1 MTSRYV
7 LAEPISETARAELAH
22 LDPLVAQV
30 LFARGIVTK
39 AEADRFLAPDFSER
53 HDPFLMTDMEKAVER
68 ILRALRTDERIA
80 IWSDYDCDGIPGA
93 VLWHDFFTA
102 IGFTNFENYIPH
114 RHNEGFGLNVPGID
128 ALIARGAS
136 LIITLDCG
144 IANVE
149 EVAHAMGRGIDVIV
163 TDHHEPGLKL
173 PDAYAVL
180 DPKRDHAYP
189 FRELCGSGVAW
200 KLIEGLIARG
210 GFALKDGVE
219 KWWLDM
225 VGLATMADMV
235 PLVGENRVLAHYGM
249 TVLRKTRRHGLHE
262 LYRAQRI
269 DPRYLSDDDI
279 GFTIAPRVN
288 AASRMG
294 VPHDAFHLFVASEP
308 GEATARAVH
317 LERINNERKGVVA
330 AMVKEMRARL
340 ALRDIGK
347 VVVVGDPEWRP
358 SLLGLAANSIVDEHR
373 RPAFVWGRDG
383 RGVLKGSCRS
393 DGSVSVVALMERVK
407 DHFIE
412 FGGHH
417 ASGGFAVREDR
428 IHSLPRALEDAMDTS
443 DDDLRDTASVT
454 VDADLTLDQ
463 ITDTFHR
470 ALAALSPFG
479 VGNPKPLFRFRGVM
493 PERVT
498 SFGKNGEHTKLSFGA
513 RTRNL
518 EAIAFFTSPN
528 GFTPKMGKEPVDLIA
543 YVERSYFMGR
553 PQLRLRIVDVLEI

>member
-1 MTSRYV
+1 MTYR
-7 LAEPISETARAELAH
+7 LAEPISDSARAELAH
-22 LDPLVAQV
+22 LDPLIAQL
-30 LFARGIVTK
+30 LFTRGIVTK
-39 AEADRFLAPDFSER
+39 TEADRFLAPDYAER
-53 HDPFLMTDMEKAVER
+53 HDPFLMTDMEKAVTR
-68 ILRALRTDERIA
+68 ILTAIRANERIA

-102 IGFTNFENYIPH
+102 VGFTNFENYIPH
-114 RHNEGFGLNVPGID
+114 RHDEGFGLNILGID
-128 ALIARGAS
+128 ALVKRGTS
-136 LIITLDCG
+136 LIVTLDCG
-144 IANVE
+144 ITNVE
-149 EVAHAMGRGIDVIV
+149 EVAHANAHGVDVIV
-163 TDHHEPGLKL
+163 TDHHEPGATL
-173 PDAYAVL
+173 PPAHAVL
-180 DPKRDHAYP
+180 DPKRDYAYP

-210 GFALKDGVE
+210 GFALTEGSE

-235 PLVGENRVLAHYGM
+235 PLIGENRTLAHFGM
-249 TVLRKTRRHGLHE
+249 TVLRKTRRKGLHE
-262 LYRAQRI
+262 LYRSQRI

-308 GEATARAVH
+308 GEATTRAAH

-330 AMVKEMRARL
+330 AMVKEMRKRL

-347 VVVVGDPEWRP
+347 VVVVGDPDWRP

-383 RGVLKGSCRS
+383 RGILKGSCRS
-393 DGSVSVVALMERVK
+393 DGSISVVALMERAK

-428 IHSLPRALEDAMDTS
+428 IHSLPRALEDALDPSDTA
-443 DDDLRDTASVT
+443 LRDTSSV
-454 VDADLTLDQ
+454 VIDADLTIDQ
-463 ITDTFHR
+463 VTDTFHQSISS
-470 ALAALSPFG
+470 LSPFG
-479 VGNPKPLFRFRGVM
+479 VGNPKPLFRFRSVI

-498 SFGKNGEHTKLSFGA
+498 SFGKSGEHTKLGFSG
-513 RTRNL
+513 RTSNV
-518 EAIAFFTSPN
+518 EAIAFFTPPS
-528 GFTPKMGKEPVDLIA
+528 GFTPKVGKEPVDLIA
-543 YVERSYFMGR
+543 HIERSYFMGR
-553 PQLRLRIVDVLEI
+553 PHLRLRIVDIIE